1 MADVSANAIST
12 EAKSPLIQEEPKK
25 EDEKQEGQNPN
36 PNPFDMRICITGG
49 AGSDLF
55 GASARMAGALA
66 PKSNIKKTPKADIF

>member
-12 EAKSPLIQEEPKK
+12 EAKSPLVQEESKK
-25 EDEKQEGQNPN
+25 EDEKQQGQNT
-36 PNPFDMRICITGG
+36 NPFDMRICITGG
-49 AGSDLF
+49 AGGDLF